1 MLNKFK
7 VFDGFHA
14 VHKEALMMEKETGR
28 ESSYKGTTQVIY
40 RFPNG
45 YGASIIKGKVISW
58 GLDELAVMKFPEYP
72 HNRYPRT
79 KRLRKKYGNSQMIGD
94 PKRYDNKEDLEKR
107 LNDIKN
113 GVFQ

>member
-1 MLNKFK
+1 MFNKFK
-7 VFDGFHA
+7 MFDGFHA
-14 VHKEALMMEKETGR
+14 VHRESLLMEKETGR
-28 ESSYKGTTQVIY
+28 EAMFKGTTQVIY

-45 YGASIIKGKVISW
+45 HGASVIKGDVISW
-58 GLDELAVMKFPEYP
+58 GLHELYAIKFPEYP

-79 KRLRKKYGNSQMIGD
+79 KRLRKKYGLGEFLGD
-94 PKRYDNKEDLEKR
+94 PKRYDDLEDLEKR